1 MKVTQPCLTLWNPV
15 DYTVHGILQAR
26 IREWVAV
33 PFSRRSSQPRDW
45 TQVSHIAGRF
55 FYQLSHQGSPRILE
69 WVAYPFSSRSSQP
82 RNGTGISCIAGG
94 FFTSWAIGKALST
107 GEDFITTDIN
117 LCWIALMF
125 RICAFFCPQDDCI
138 VRAEL
143 RRAYWKKDQRNQRI
157 KRPSCPSIK
166 KQRGRHQAQPAQKL

>member
-1 MKVTQPCLTLWNPV
+1 MDCSLPGSSI
-15 DYTVHGILQAR
+15 HGIFQDIPGKNTGVGCHFLLQE
-26 IREWVAV
+26 IF
-33 PFSRRSSQPRDW
+33 P
-45 TQVSHIAGRF
+45 TQRLNPGLPHCRQIL
-55 FYQLSHQGSPRILE
+55 YQLSHQGSPRILE

-143 RRAYWKKDQRNQRI
+143 RRAYWKKDKRNQRI